1 MRKKVC
7 GRNYSG
13 LEYIKVKKLDGCEK
27 MQKWAIKGYK
37 DGNWILWNN
46 FTGTYAE
53 AKEKAANLLVL
64 LKYSGIMV
72 EKV

>member
-1 MRKKVC
+1 
-7 GRNYSG
+7 
-13 LEYIKVKKLDGCEK
+13 